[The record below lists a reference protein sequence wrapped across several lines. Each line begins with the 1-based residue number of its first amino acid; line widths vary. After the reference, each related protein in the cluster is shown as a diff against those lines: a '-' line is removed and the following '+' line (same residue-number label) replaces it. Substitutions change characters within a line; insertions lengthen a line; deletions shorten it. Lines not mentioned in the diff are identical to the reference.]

1 MDQGAATLRKIGGKT
16 VEERRSARWRRLIDA
31 AVKVYG
37 ERGYRNSTVKLVCDA
52 AGLTER
58 YFYESFSN
66 SEDLLCA
73 CFQEAADKLLLRV
86 RRAGLQGGGAPM
98 DRVRAGVL
106 EYLVHLQA
114 EPAAARVFLI
124 EMSSVSARADALV
137 SAALDRFAALLV
149 DFLTSGPG
157 PHVEPP
163 RLLLRGAIGGGL
175 HVAQAWTTSGYAEPI
190 GPVADTILQ
199 IYGLVAAHIS
209 RGDPQALTRAA
220 PPPRPRK
227 RVAANPETC

>member
-1 MDQGAATLRKIGGKT
+1 MQQDAAATRRVGGKT
-16 VEERRSARWRRLIDA
+16 GEERRADRWRRLVSA
-31 AVKVYG
+31 AVRVYG
-37 ERGYRNSTVKLVCDA
+37 ERGYRNATVKAVCDG

-73 CFQEAADKLLLRV
+73 CFQEAADNLLVQV
-86 RRAGLQGGGAPM
+86 RRAGLQSGGAPLE
-98 DRVRAGVL
+98 RVRAGVL
-106 EYLVHLQA
+106 EYLAHLQA

-137 SAALDRFAALLV
+137 SAGLDRFAALLV

-157 PHVEPP
+157 PHREPP

-175 HVAQAWTTSGYAEPI
+175 HVAQAWTASGYAEPL
-190 GPVADTILQ
+190 GSVADTILE
-199 IYGLVAAHIS
+199 IYGLVASHVSGGDMEALS
-209 RGDPQALTRAA
+209 RPATPLRS
-220 PPPRPRK
+220 RK
-227 RVAANPETC
+227 RVAVAAG

>member
-1 MDQGAATLRKIGGKT
+1 MQQGAATARKIGGKT
-16 VEERRSARWRRLIDA
+16 VEQRRSERWRRLIDA

-37 ERGYRNSTVKLVCDA
+37 ERGYRNSTVKAVCDA

-73 CFQEAADKLLLRV
+73 CFQEAADRLLLRV
-86 RRAGLQGGGAPM
+86 RRAGLQSGGAPM
-98 DRVRAGVL
+98 ERVRAGVV

-114 EPAAARVFLI
+114 DPAAARVFLI
-124 EMSSVSARADALV
+124 EMASVSARADTLV
-137 SAALDRFAALLV
+137 SAGLDRFATLLV
-149 DFLTSGPG
+149 DFLTSGPN

-175 HVAQAWTTSGYAEPI
+175 HVAQAWTSSGYAEPV
-190 GPVADTILQ
+190 GSVADTILQ
-199 IYGLVAAHIS
+199 IYGLVAAYIAA
-209 RGDPQALTRAA
+209 GDMQVLARPG
-220 PPPRPRK
+220 PPARSRK
-227 RVAANPETC
+227 RVGATAEGC

>member
-1 MDQGAATLRKIGGKT
+1 MQQDVVLTRKIGGKT
-16 VEERRSARWRRLIDA
+16 VEERRSERWRRLIEA

-37 ERGYRNSTVKLVCDA
+37 ERGYRNSTVKAVCDA

-73 CFQEAADKLLLRV
+73 CFQEAADRLLMRV

-98 DRVRAGVL
+98 ERVRAGVL
-106 EYLVHLQA
+106 EYLRHLQA

-137 SAALDRFAALLV
+137 SASLDRFAARERQ
-149 DFLTSGPG
+149 SQK
-157 PHVEPP
+157 
-163 RLLLRGAIGGGL
+163 L
-175 HVAQAWTTSGYAEPI
+175 H
-190 GPVADTILQ
+190 ADRDAVLEMARTE
-199 IYGLVAAHIS
+199 A
-209 RGDPQALTRAA
+209 
-220 PPPRPRK
+220 RK
-227 RVAANPETC
+227 RVEAGRVEIEAASETARQQIEGATVQLSEQILQTVLPAGSVPVGEAHS

>member
-1 MDQGAATLRKIGGKT
+1 MYQGAATSRKIGGKT
-16 VEERRSARWRRLIDA
+16 VEQRRLERWRRLIDA

-37 ERGYRNSTVKLVCDA
+37 ERGYRNSTVKAVCDA

-73 CFQEAADKLLLRV
+73 CFQEAADRLLLRV
-86 RRAGLQGGGAPM
+86 RRAGLQSGGAPM
-98 DRVRAGVL
+98 ERVRAGVL

-114 EPAAARVFLI
+114 DPAAARVFLI
-124 EMSSVSARADALV
+124 EMASVSARADALV
-137 SAALDRFAALLV
+137 SAGLDRFATLLV

-157 PHVEPP
+157 PHVDPP

-175 HVAQAWTTSGYAEPI
+175 HVAQAWTTSGYAEPVSS
-190 GPVADTILQ
+190 VADTILK
-199 IYGLVAAHIS
+199 IYGLVATHIAG
-209 RGDPQALTRAA
+209 GDPEALTRSSQMS
-220 PPPRPRK
+220 RPRK
-227 RVAANPETC
+227 RVAASAEGC

>member
-1 MDQGAATLRKIGGKT
+1 MQQGAATARKIGGKT
-16 VEERRSARWRRLIDA
+16 VEQRRSERWRRLIDA

-37 ERGYRNSTVKLVCDA
+37 EQGYRNSTVKAVCDE

-73 CFQEAADKLLLRV
+73 CFQEAADKLLLQV

-98 DRVRAGVL
+98 ERVRAGVM
-106 EYLVHLQA
+106 EYLVHLKA
-114 EPAAARVFLI
+114 EPAGARVFLI

-137 SAALDRFAALLV
+137 SAGLDRFAALLV

-157 PHVEPP
+157 PHSEPP
-163 RLLLRGAIGGGL
+163 RLLLRGVIGGGL
-175 HVAQAWTTSGYAEPI
+175 HVAQAWTTSGYAEPV
-190 GPVADTILQ
+190 GSVADTILQ
-199 IYGLVAAHIS
+199 IYAVAAAQIS
-209 RGDPQALTRAA
+209 GGGPQVLTRAA
-220 PPPRPRK
+220 PVSRSRK
-227 RVAANPETC
+227 RVAVALA

>member
-1 MDQGAATLRKIGGKT
+1 MRQGAATARKIGGKT
-16 VEERRSARWRRLIDA
+16 VEERRSERWRRLIDA

-37 ERGYRNSTVKLVCDA
+37 EQGYRNSTVKAVCDK

-98 DRVRAGVL
+98 ERVRAGVV
-106 EYLVHLQA
+106 EYLIHLQA

-137 SAALDRFAALLV
+137 SAGLDRFAALLV

-157 PHVEPP
+157 PHGEPP

-190 GPVADTILQ
+190 GSVADTILQ
-199 IYGLVAAHIS
+199 IYGLVAVDIDRIDAKSS
-209 RGDPQALTRAA
+209 RLAA
-220 PPPRPRK
+220 SPSRPRK
-227 RVAANPETC
+227 RVAAAAS

>member
-1 MDQGAATLRKIGGKT
+1 MQQDAVMTRKVGGKT
-16 VEERRSARWRRLIDA
+16 VEERRSERWRRLIDA

-37 ERGYRNSTVKLVCDA
+37 ERGYRNSTVKAVCDA

-73 CFQEAADKLLLRV
+73 CFQEGADKLFMRV
-86 RRAGLQGGGAPM
+86 RRAGLQSGGAPM
-98 DRVRAGVL
+98 ERVRAGVL
-106 EYLVHLQA
+106 EYLLHLQA

-137 SAALDRFAALLV
+137 SAGLDRFAALLV
-149 DFLTSGPG
+149 DFLASGPG
-157 PHVEPP
+157 VHVEPS

-175 HVAQAWTTSGYAEPI
+175 HVAQAWTTSGYAEPVAS
-190 GPVADTILQ
+190 VADTILK
-199 IYGLVAAHIS
+199 IYGLVAAHVS
-209 RGDPQALTRAA
+209 GGDPQALTRPA
-220 PPPRPRK
+220 PPPRARK
-227 RVAANPETC
+227 RVAAMAEEC

>member
-1 MDQGAATLRKIGGKT
+1 MQQGAATARKIGGKT
-16 VEERRSARWRRLIDA
+16 IEERRSERWRRLIDA

-37 ERGYRNSTVKLVCDA
+37 ERGYRNSTVKAVCDK

-73 CFQEAADKLLLRV
+73 CFQEAADRLLLRV

-98 DRVRAGVL
+98 ERVRAGVI

-114 EPAAARVFLI
+114 DPAAARVFLI

-137 SAALDRFAALLV
+137 SAGLDRFAALLV

-157 PHVEPP
+157 PHGEPP
-163 RLLLRGAIGGGL
+163 RLILHGAIGGGL
-175 HVAQAWTTSGYAEPI
+175 RVAQAWTTSGYAEPV
-190 GPVADTILQ
+190 GSVADAILQ
-199 IYGLVAAHIS
+199 FYGLVAAYVFK
-209 RGDPQALTRAA
+209 GDPKAPARAG
-220 PPPRPRK
+220 PPPRSRK
-227 RVAANPETC
+227 RVAAAAG

>member
-1 MDQGAATLRKIGGKT
+1 MQQGVGTARRIGGKT
-16 VEERRSARWRRLIDA
+16 VEERRSERWRRLIDA

-37 ERGYRNSTVKLVCDA
+37 ERGYRNSTVKAVCDA

-98 DRVRAGVL
+98 ERVRAGVL
-106 EYLVHLQA
+106 EYLRHLQG

-137 SAALDRFAALLV
+137 SAGLDRFAALLV
-149 DFLTSGPG
+149 DFLASGPG
-157 PHVEPP
+157 DHVEPP

-175 HVAQAWTTSGYAEPI
+175 HVAQAWTSSGYAEPV
-190 GPVADTILQ
+190 GSVADTILQ

-209 RGDPQALTRAA
+209 DGDPPVLKRT
-220 PPPRPRK
+220 PPPTRSRK
-227 RVAANPETC
+227 RVAAVA

>member
-1 MDQGAATLRKIGGKT
+1 MLQGAATPRRIGGKT
-16 VEERRSARWRRLIDA
+16 VEERRSERWRRLVDA

-37 ERGYRNSTVKLVCDA
+37 ERGYRNSTVKVVCDV

-73 CFQEAADKLLLRV
+73 CFQEAVDRLLSRV
-86 RRAGLQGGGAPM
+86 RRAGLQSGGAPM
-98 DRVRAGVL
+98 ERVRAGVL
-106 EYLVHLQA
+106 EYLAHLQV

-137 SAALDRFAALLV
+137 SASLDRFAALLV
-149 DFLTSGPG
+149 DFLANGPG
-157 PHVEPP
+157 PHVDPP

-175 HVAQAWTTSGYAEPI
+175 HVAQAWTTSGYAEPV
-190 GPVADTILQ
+190 GSVADTILQ
-199 IYGLVAAHIS
+199 IYGLVAGHIAG
-209 RGDPQALTRAA
+209 GDPQALTRTAA
-220 PPPRPRK
+220 PPRLRK
-227 RVAANPETC
+227 RVAAPAE

>member
-1 MDQGAATLRKIGGKT
+1 MQQDVGTIRKIGGKT
-16 VEERRSARWRRLIDA
+16 VEERRSERWRRLIDA
-31 AVKVYG
+31 AVGVYG
-37 ERGYRNSTVKLVCDA
+37 ERGYRNSTVKAVCDA

-98 DRVRAGVL
+98 ERVRAGVL
-106 EYLVHLQA
+106 EYLRHLQA

-137 SAALDRFAALLV
+137 SAGLDRFAALLV
-149 DFLTSGPG
+149 DFLASGPG
-157 PHVEPP
+157 DHVEPP

-175 HVAQAWTTSGYAEPI
+175 HVAQAWTSSGYAEPM
-190 GPVADTILQ
+190 GSVADTILQ

-209 RGDPQALTRAA
+209 DGDPRVSKRPS
-220 PPPRPRK
+220 PPTRPRK
-227 RVAANPETC
+227 RVAAVAE

>member
-1 MDQGAATLRKIGGKT
+1 MQQGAATARKIGGKT
-16 VEERRSARWRRLIDA
+16 VEERRSERWRRLIDA

-37 ERGYRNSTVKLVCDA
+37 EQGYRNSTVKAVCDK

-98 DRVRAGVL
+98 ERVRAGVV

-137 SAALDRFAALLV
+137 SAGLDRFAALLA

-157 PHVEPP
+157 PHREPP
-163 RLLLRGAIGGGL
+163 QLLLRGAIGGGL
-175 HVAQAWTTSGYAEPI
+175 HVAQAWTASGYAEPI
-190 GPVADTILQ
+190 ASVADTILQ
-199 IYGLVAAHIS
+199 IYGLVAAHIGG
-209 RGDPQALTRAA
+209 GDPKAATLAA
-220 PPPRPRK
+220 PSRPRK
-227 RVAANPETC
+227 RVAAPVG

>member
-1 MDQGAATLRKIGGKT
+1 MEQGVATARKIGGKT
-16 VEERRSARWRRLIDA
+16 VEERRSERWRRLIDA

-37 ERGYRNSTVKLVCDA
+37 EQGYRNSTVKAVCDE

-86 RRAGLQGGGAPM
+86 RRAGLQGGGAPLE
-98 DRVRAGVL
+98 RVRAGVI

-114 EPAAARVFLI
+114 DPAAARVFLI

-137 SAALDRFAALLV
+137 SASLDRFAALLT
-149 DFLTSGPG
+149 DFLTSGAG
-157 PHVEPP
+157 PHREPS

-190 GPVADTILQ
+190 GSAADTILQ

-209 RGDPQALTRAA
+209 GGDPQAATLVT
-220 PPPRPRK
+220 PPPRTRK
-227 RVAANPETC
+227 RLVAKAT